1 MAGLLLLG
9 AGGHARVVA
18 ETALA
23 TGRFSRIAF
32 LDDRCT
38 GPAQLPDQLGWPVIG
53 PFDAALDPKI
63 RQQFPAALVAIGNA
77 AVRLQW
83 LQRLAAA
90 GYELPVVIHPTA
102 WVSPSSKLGVGTVVF
117 AQAAIQAQAVIGSGA
132 ILNTGSSVDHDAQLG
147 DAVHICPGA
156 CLAGE
161 VHVGNRSWIGIG
173 ASVIQQIRIGAD
185 VTVGAGAA
193 VVRDLP
199 DGVTAVGVPARVL
212 PNA

>member
-1 MAGLLLLG
+1 MAALLLLG

-23 TGRFSRIAF
+23 TGCFSSIAF
-32 LDDRCT
+32 LDDRCS
-38 GPAQLPDQLGWPVIG
+38 GPTQLSDQPGWPVIG
-53 PFDAALDPKI
+53 PFVSALDPQI
-63 RQQFPAALVAIGNA
+63 RLQFPAALVAIGNA

-83 LQRLAAA
+83 LPRLATA
-90 GYELPVVIHPTA
+90 GYELPIVVHPTA
-102 WVSPSSKLGVGTVVF
+102 WVSPSSQLGVGSVVF

-132 ILNTGSSVDHDAQLG
+132 ILNTGCSVDHDAQLG
-147 DAVHICPGA
+147 NGVHICPGA
-156 CLAGE
+156 RLAGE
-161 VHVGNRSWIGIG
+161 VQVGDRSWIGIG

-185 VTVGAGAA
+185 VTVGAGAS

-212 PNA
+212 PTA

>member
-9 AGGHARVVA
+9 AGGHGRVVA

-23 TGRFSRIAF
+23 TGRFGRIAF

-38 GPAQLPDQLGWPVIG
+38 GSAQLLDQLGWPVIG
-53 PFDAALDPKI
+53 PFAAALDPQI

-77 AVRLQW
+77 TVRLQW
-83 LQRLAAA
+83 MPRLAAT
-90 GYELPVVIHPTA
+90 GYELPVVVHPTA
-102 WVSPSSKLGVGTVVF
+102 WLSPSAQIGVGSVVF

-132 ILNTGSSVDHDAQLG
+132 ILNTGCSVDHDAQLG
-147 DAVHICPGA
+147 HGVHICPGA
-156 CLAGE
+156 RLAGE

-199 DGVTAVGVPARVL
+199 DGVTAVGVPGRVL
-212 PNA
+212 PQS

>member
-1 MAGLLLLG
+1 MAALLLLG

-53 PFDAALDPKI
+53 PFAAALDPHI
-63 RQQFPAALVAIGNA
+63 RQKFSAALVAIGNA
-77 AVRLQW
+77 TLRLQW
-83 LQRLAAA
+83 SPRLAAA

-102 WVSPSSKLGVGTVVF
+102 WVSPSAQLGAGSVVF
-117 AQAAIQAQAVIGSGA
+117 AQAAIQAQAVIGRGA
-132 ILNTGSSVDHDAQLG
+132 ILNTGCSVDHDAQLG
-147 DAVHICPGA
+147 DGVHICPGA
-156 CLAGE
+156 RLAGE
-161 VHVGNRSWIGIG
+161 VQVGNRSWIGIG

-193 VVRDLP
+193 VVVDLP
-199 DGVTAVGVPARVL
+199 EGATAVGVPARVL
-212 PNA
+212 PTT

>member
-1 MAGLLLLG
+1 MAALLLLG

-23 TGRFSRIAF
+23 TGGFSRIAF

-53 PFDAALDPKI
+53 SFTAALDPQI
-63 RQQFPAALVAIGNA
+63 RQQFLEALVAIGNA

-83 LQRLAAA
+83 LSRLASA
-90 GYELPVVIHPTA
+90 GYELPVVVHPTA
-102 WVSPSSKLGVGTVVF
+102 WVSPSSQLGAGSVVF
-117 AQAAIQAQAVIGSGA
+117 AQVAIQAQAVIGSGA
-132 ILNTGSSVDHDAQLG
+132 ILNTGCSVDHDVKLG
-147 DAVHICPGA
+147 DGVHVCPGA
-156 CLAGE
+156 RLAGE
-161 VHVGNRSWIGIG
+161 VQVGDRSWIGIG

-199 DGVTAVGVPARVL
+199 DGVTAVGVPARAL
-212 PNA
+212 PTA

>member
-1 MAGLLLLG
+1 MASLLLLG

-23 TGRFSRIAF
+23 TCRFSSIAF
-32 LDDRCT
+32 LDDRCS

-53 PFDAALDPKI
+53 PFASAFDPQI
-63 RQQFPAALVAIGNA
+63 RKQFSAALVAIGNA
-77 AVRLQW
+77 TVRLQW
-83 LQRLAAA
+83 LPRLAAA

-102 WVSPSSKLGVGTVVF
+102 WVSPSAQLGAGSVVF
-117 AQAAIQAQAVIGSGA
+117 AQASIQAQAVIGSGA
-132 ILNTGSSVDHDAQLG
+132 ILNTGCSVDHDAQLG
-147 DAVHICPGA
+147 NGVHICPGA
-156 CLAGE
+156 RLAGE
-161 VHVGNRSWIGIG
+161 VQVGDRSWIGIG
-173 ASVIQQIRIGAD
+173 ASVIQQICIGAD

-212 PNA
+212 PTA

>member
-1 MAGLLLLG
+1 MAALLLLS

-53 PFDAALDPKI
+53 PFAAALDPQI

-77 AVRLQW
+77 ALRLQW
-83 LQRLAAA
+83 LPRLAGA

-102 WVSPSSKLGVGTVVF
+102 WVSPSSQLAAGSVVF
-117 AQAAIQAQAVIGSGA
+117 AQAVIQAQAVIGSGA
-132 ILNTGSSVDHDAQLG
+132 ILNTSCSIDHDAQLG
-147 DAVHICPGA
+147 DGVHICPGA
-156 CLAGE
+156 RLAGE
-161 VHVGNRSWIGIG
+161 VQVGDRSWIGIG
-173 ASVIQQIRIGAD
+173 ACVIQQIRIGAD

-212 PNA
+212 SIT

>member
-1 MAGLLLLG
+1 MAALLLLG
-9 AGGHARVVA
+9 ASGHARVVA

-38 GPAQLPDQLGWPVIG
+38 APAQLADQLGWPVIG
-53 PFDAALDPKI
+53 SLAAALDPQV
-63 RQQFPAALVAIGNA
+63 RQQFSAALVAIGNA

-83 LQRLAAA
+83 LPPLAAA
-90 GYELPVVIHPTA
+90 GYELPVVVHPTA
-102 WVSPSSKLGVGTVVF
+102 WLSPSAQLGVGSVVF
-117 AQAAIQAQAVIGSGA
+117 AQAAIQAQAVIGTGA
-132 ILNTGSSVDHDAQLG
+132 ILNTGCSVDHDAQLG
-147 DAVHICPGA
+147 DGVHICPGA
-156 CLAGE
+156 RLAGE
-161 VHVGNRSWIGIG
+161 VQVGNRSWIGIG
-173 ASVIQQIRIGAD
+173 ASVIQQIRIGVD

-212 PNA
+212 STT